1 MAAINPETGKVI
13 WRSDPLVSNALNFKI
28 VDNTIICGYGFT
40 DEPDFIYLLD
50 LSTGGTVERIRVN
63 TGPDQFE
70 VVGDTLYVATYNTAY
85 TFKIS
90 QP

>member
-1 MAAINPETGKVI
+1 MVK
-13 WRSDPLVSNALNFKI
+13 D
-28 VDNTIICGYGFT
+28 DTIICGYGFT
-40 DEPDFIYLLD
+40 AEDDFIYLLD
-50 LSTGGTVERIRVN
+50 KYTGEKVDRIKVN

-70 VVGDTLYVATYNTAY
+70 IVGDTLYVATYNTAY